1 LTDYSS
7 VIPAKARIQGDRA
20 PAAAPCSSQ
29 GQALDPRF
37 RGGDDVKERHT
48 KPVYDEQALPA
59 TRVRGY
65 WQSVFYRLQHDPVTL
80 FFAAIVVLIVLAA
93 VCAPLIAPF
102 DPYKESIV
110 GRLKPFG
117 WRGHP
122 LGTDELGRDML
133 SRLIY
138 GGRVSL
144 LMGVVPVLVASLIG
158 GMLGVVGG
166 FLGGRANT
174 AIMRTMDVFYAF
186 PSVLLAVAIAGAMGG
201 GMTNG
206 MLALTLVFVP
216 PMCRVAETATTQIRA
231 LGFIEAARASG
242 ARTTTIIRYHVL
254 GNVLGPVFIYASSL
268 VSVSI
273 LLASG
278 LSFLGLGV
286 RPPVP
291 DWGLMLSTLR
301 QSIYVVPFVCALP
314 GFAIFITSICC
325 NLVSDGLRAAMDVR
339 M

>member
-1 LTDYSS
+1 MTDL
-7 VIPAKARIQGDRA
+7 V
-20 PAAAPCSSQ
+20 
-29 GQALDPRF
+29 ALDCRLDAF
-37 RGGDDVKERHT
+37 S
-48 KPVYDEQALPA
+48 EQVPPA

-65 WQSVFYRLQHDPVTL
+65 WQSVFYRLRYDPVTL
-80 FFAAIVVLIVLAA
+80 VFAAIVLGIVLAA
-93 VCAPLIAPF
+93 LFAPLIAPF
-102 DPYKESIV
+102 DPFKESIV

-117 WRGHP
+117 WRDHL

-138 GGRVSL
+138 GGRISL
-144 LMGVVPVLVASLIG
+144 SMGVVPVLIATLIG
-158 GMLGVVGG
+158 GMLGVIGG
-166 FLGGRANT
+166 FAGGRLNT

-186 PSVLLAVAIAGAMGG
+186 PSVLLAVATAGAMGG
-201 GMTNG
+201 GVGNG
-206 MLALTLVFVP
+206 MLALTLVFTP
-216 PMCRVAETATTQIRA
+216 PMCRVAETATTQVRV
-231 LGFIEAARASG
+231 LDYIEAARASG
-242 ARTTTIIRYHVL
+242 ASTAAIIRYHVL

-286 RPPVP
+286 RPPTP

-301 QSIYVVPFVCALP
+301 QSIYVVPVVCAVP
-314 GFAIFITSICC
+314 GVAIFITSICF

>member
-1 LTDYSS
+1 MSDTA
-7 VIPAKARIQGDRA
+7 VTNN
-20 PAAAPCSSQ
+20 
-29 GQALDPRF
+29 ALDVF
-37 RGGDDVKERHT
+37 
-48 KPVYDEQALPA
+48 DEQAAPA

-65 WQSVFYRLQHDPVTL
+65 WQSVFYRLRHDKVTL
-80 FFAAIVVLIVLAA
+80 AFAAIILLIVLAA
-93 VCAPLIAPF
+93 IFAPLIAPF

-117 WRGHP
+117 WRGHL

-144 LMGVVPVLVASLIG
+144 LMGVVPVAIASAIG
-158 GMLGVVGG
+158 GSLGIIAGFVGG
-166 FLGGRANT
+166 RVNS

-201 GMTNG
+201 GMVNG
-206 MLALTLVFVP
+206 MLALTLVFIP
-216 PMCRVAETATTQIRA
+216 PVCRVAETATTQVRA
-231 LGFIEAARASG
+231 LDFIEAARASG
-242 ARTTTIIRYHVL
+242 ATSLTIIRYHVL
-254 GNVLGPVFIYASSL
+254 GNVLGPVFIYASTL

-291 DWGLMLSTLR
+291 D
-301 QSIYVVPFVCALP
+301 
-314 GFAIFITSICC
+314 
-325 NLVSDGLRAAMDVR
+325 
-339 M
+339 

>member
-1 LTDYSS
+1 MADIAELHS
-7 VIPAKARIQGDRA
+7 PLEA
-20 PAAAPCSSQ
+20 
-29 GQALDPRF
+29 F
-37 RGGDDVKERHT
+37 E
-48 KPVYDEQALPA
+48 EQAAPA

-65 WQSVFYRLQHDPVTL
+65 WQSVAYRLGHDPVTL
-80 FFAAIVVLIVLAA
+80 VFGAVVLLIVLAA
-93 VCAPLIAPF
+93 LCAPWIAPF

-117 WRGHP
+117 WRDHW

-133 SRLIY
+133 SRILY

-144 LMGVVPVLVASLIG
+144 LMGVVPVLIASLIG
-158 GMLGVVGG
+158 GLLGIVGG
-166 FLGGRANT
+166 FIGGRVNT

-201 GMTNG
+201 GIGNG
-206 MLALTLVFVP
+206 MLALTLVFIP
-216 PMCRVAETATTQIRA
+216 PMCRVAETATTQVRA
-231 LGFIEAARASG
+231 LDYIEAARATG
-242 ARTTTIIRYHVL
+242 ASTIKIIRYHVL

-314 GFAIFITSICC
+314 GVAIFITSICF

>member
-1 LTDYSS
+1 MADIAELHQ
-7 VIPAKARIQGDRA
+7 PLEA
-20 PAAAPCSSQ
+20 
-29 GQALDPRF
+29 F
-37 RGGDDVKERHT
+37 E
-48 KPVYDEQALPA
+48 EQAVPA

-65 WQSVFYRLQHDPVTL
+65 WQSVAYRLRHDPVTL
-80 FFAAIVVLIVLAA
+80 AFGAVVLLIVLAA
-93 VCAPLIAPF
+93 IFAPWVAPF

-117 WRGHP
+117 WRDHL

-133 SRLIY
+133 SRILY

-144 LMGVVPVLVASLIG
+144 LMGVMPVLIASMIG
-158 GMLGVVGG
+158 GTLGVVSG
-166 FLGGRANT
+166 FAGGRVNT

-201 GMTNG
+201 GIGNG
-206 MLALTLVFVP
+206 MLALTLVFIP
-216 PMCRVAETATTQIRA
+216 PMCRVAETATTQVRA
-231 LGFIEAARASG
+231 LDYIEAARATG
-242 ARTTTIIRYHVL
+242 AGTIKIIRYHVL

-314 GFAIFITSICC
+314 GVAIFVTSICF

>member
-1 LTDYSS
+1 MADIADL
-7 VIPAKARIQGDRA
+7 A
-20 PAAAPCSSQ
+20 PPI
-29 GQALDPRF
+29 DTF
-37 RGGDDVKERHT
+37 E
-48 KPVYDEQALPA
+48 EQAAPA

-65 WQSVFYRLQHDPVTL
+65 WRSVLYRLRHDPVTL
-80 FFAAIVVLIVLAA
+80 AFGAVVLLIVLVAIF
-93 VCAPLIAPF
+93 APLVAPF

-117 WRGHP
+117 WRDHL

-144 LMGVVPVLVASLIG
+144 LMGVVPVLIASLIG
-158 GMLGVVGG
+158 GLLGVIGG
-166 FLGGRANT
+166 FAGGRVNT

-186 PSVLLAVAIAGAMGG
+186 PSVLLAVAVAGAMGG
-201 GMTNG
+201 GIGNG
-206 MLALTLVFVP
+206 MLALTLVFIP
-216 PMCRVAETATTQIRA
+216 PMCRVAETATTQVRA
-231 LGFIEAARASG
+231 LDYIEAARATG
-242 ARTTTIIRYHVL
+242 AGTIKIIRYHVL
-254 GNVLGPVFIYASSL
+254 GNVLGPVFIYASAL

-286 RPPVP
+286 RPPTP

-314 GFAIFITSICC
+314 GVAIFITSICF

>member
-1 LTDYSS
+1 MTDAI
-7 VIPAKARIQGDRA
+7 VLDRQQDA
-20 PAAAPCSSQ
+20 
-29 GQALDPRF
+29 F
-37 RGGDDVKERHT
+37 E
-48 KPVYDEQALPA
+48 EQAPPA
-59 TRVRGY
+59 TPVRGY
-65 WQSVFYRLQHDPVTL
+65 WQSVLYRLRHDPVTL
-80 FFAAIVVLIVLAA
+80 GFAAIVLAIVLAA
-93 VCAPLIAPF
+93 VFAPLLAPF

-110 GRLKPFG
+110 GRLKPLG

-133 SRLIY
+133 SRLLF

-144 LMGVVPVLVASLIG
+144 LMGVVPVLIASLVGGILGVIG
-158 GMLGVVGG
+158 GFVGG
-166 FLGGRANT
+166 RTNT

-201 GMTNG
+201 GMANG
-206 MLALTLVFVP
+206 MLALTLVFIP
-216 PMCRVAETATTQIRA
+216 PMCRVAETATTQVRA
-231 LGFIEAARASG
+231 LDFIEAARASG
-242 ARTTTIIRYHVL
+242 ARTMTIIRYHVL
-254 GNVLGPVFIYASSL
+254 SNVLGPVFIYASSL

-286 RPPVP
+286 RPPLP

-301 QSIYVVPFVCALP
+301 QSIYVVPLGCALP
-314 GFAIFITSICC
+314 GLAIFITSICC

>member
-1 LTDYSS
+1 MSLVDTS
-7 VIPAKARIQGDRA
+7 VPSDMQLA
-20 PAAAPCSSQ
+20 PPHP
-29 GQALDPRF
+29 LREFWVYF
-37 RGGDDVKERHT
+37 RTNKGAVIGIAV
-48 KPVYDEQALPA
+48 
-59 TRVRGY
+59 
-65 WQSVFYRLQHDPVTL
+65 
-80 FFAAIVVLIVLAA
+80 IVLMLLLSLFAE
-93 VCAPLIAPF
+93 VIAPHP
-102 DPYKESIV
+102 PYVIDSSIA
-110 GRLKPFG
+110 LKPPFWQHG
-117 WRGHP
+117 GSLDFP
-122 LGTDELGRDML
+122 LGTDAIGRDML

-144 LMGVVPVLVASLIG
+144 LMGVVPVLIASLVG

-166 FLGGRANT
+166 FVGGRTNT

-201 GMTNG
+201 GMANG
-206 MLALTLVFVP
+206 MLALTLVFIP

-231 LGFIEAARASG
+231 LDFIEAARASG

-314 GFAIFITSICC
+314 GLAIFITSICC

>member
-1 LTDYSS
+1 MSDTLALDQPLDSFEE
-7 VIPAKARIQGDRA
+7 Q
-20 PAAAPCSSQ
+20 AAP
-29 GQALDPRF
+29 
-37 RGGDDVKERHT
+37 V
-48 KPVYDEQALPA
+48 

-65 WQSVFYRLQHDPVTL
+65 WQSVFYRLRHDPVTL
-80 FFAAIVVLIVLAA
+80 FFAAAVLLIVLAA
-93 VCAPLIAPF
+93 LFAPLLAPF

-117 WRGHP
+117 WRDHL

-133 SRLIY
+133 SRLLY

-144 LMGVVPVLVASLIG
+144 LMGLVPVTIASLVGGALGVIG
-158 GMLGVVGG
+158 G
-166 FLGGRANT
+166 FAGGRINT

-201 GMTNG
+201 GIGNG
-206 MLALTLVFVP
+206 MLALTLVFIP
-216 PMCRVAETATTQIRA
+216 PMCRVAETATTQVRA
-231 LGFIEAARASG
+231 LDFIEAARASG
-242 ARTTTIIRYHVL
+242 AGTLTIIRYHVL

-301 QSIYVVPFVCALP
+301 QSIYVVPVVCALP
-314 GFAIFITSICC
+314 GMAIFVTSICC